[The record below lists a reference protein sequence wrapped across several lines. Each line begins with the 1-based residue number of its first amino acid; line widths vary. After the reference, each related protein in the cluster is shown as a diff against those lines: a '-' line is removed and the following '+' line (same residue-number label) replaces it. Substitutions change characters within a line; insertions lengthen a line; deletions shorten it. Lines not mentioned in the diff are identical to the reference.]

1 MENAFTEKVGWC
13 KEFGIDLKDEDWPY
27 GICEG
32 LTFDR
37 AELFG
42 KNGDNL
48 VNAFGISAIGMPSY
62 RGDFKNTVEKSLDLI
77 NLITNRQAPGS
88 VPKKQ
93 RKGARNSKFNATLSI
108 NEYTKMIIN
117 NVLNHNKTFK
127 IDGPNTKFRM
137 TEAMI
142 KDEVKPHPIDVWNWS
157 LRNSAGQLRQRSR
170 SFIRQAL
177 LPKESATITR
187 RGVKFKN
194 LFYDCKWAEENYNDL
209 LVQAGRRAI
218 KVEAKYDPRLC
229 DEIYLVLDNGRRIEP
244 CSLQSTEEDPY
255 KGKSWYSVEDYRNK
269 LKAKKDDDQTEKW
282 QADAETSARN
292 QKIVNEADKKTKE
305 ANRGKSDYSRLQD
318 NKANRI
324 QEREG
329 ISRKESWNLLGS
341 NLNQEGQVLPPV
353 DVKQE
358 GPELHNS
365 NPGTIR
371 FNSKI
376 RESRMKG
383 NGKNGTGK

>member
-1 MENAFTEKVGWC
+1 M
-13 KEFGIDLKDEDWPY
+13 
-27 GICEG
+27 
-32 LTFDR
+32 
-37 AELFG
+37 
-42 KNGDNL
+42 
-48 VNAFGISAIGMPSY
+48 
-62 RGDFKNTVEKSLDLI
+62 
-77 NLITNRQAPGS
+77 
-88 VPKKQ
+88 
-93 RKGARNSKFNATLSI
+93 
-108 NEYTKMIIN
+108 
-117 NVLNHNKTFK
+117 
-127 IDGPNTKFRM
+127 
-137 TEAMI
+137 
-142 KDEVKPHPIDVWNWS
+142 
-157 LRNSAGQLRQRSR
+157 
-170 SFIRQAL
+170 
-177 LPKESATITR
+177 
-187 RGVKFKN
+187 
-194 LFYDCKWAEENYNDL
+194 
-209 LVQAGRRAI
+209 
-218 KVEAKYDPRLC
+218 
-229 DEIYLVLDNGRRIEP
+229 
-244 CSLQSTEEDPY
+244 
-255 KGKSWYSVEDYRNK
+255 
-269 LKAKKDDDQTEKW
+269 KAKKDDDQTEKW